1 VNGIR
6 PVNCRQK
13 ARVVPRKGPA
23 RQRVPRKRQ
32 KQLRRVHRAGRRRL
46 ISRRIPEI
54 GLSQKS
60 AKEDVLKPATGSNRI
75 FGWINCRVR
84 SFRHASRGL
93 LLLCL
98 TQWNF
103 RVHLVAGT
111 GAVCLACYFR
121 ISAIEWLFL
130 IAAIALVL
138 CAEALNTALERT
150 VDLLEPKLHP
160 VARDAK
166 DLGAA
171 AVLIASLFALIVGLI
186 IFGPRVFAVFSK

>member
-13 ARVVPRKGPA
+13 ARVLPKKGPA
-23 RQRVPRKRQ
+23 SQERPSKHQ
-32 KQLRRVHRAGRRRL
+32 KLRRVHRAEPRRL

-54 GLSQKS
+54 GLSRES
-60 AKEDVLKPATGSNRI
+60 ANEEALKPATRSNRI
-75 FGWINCRVR
+75 FGWISCRAQ
-84 SFRHASRGL
+84 SFRHAGRGL

-103 RVHLVAGT
+103 RIHLAAGI
-111 GAVCLACYFR
+111 GAVCLAAYFR
-121 ISAIEWLFL
+121 ITSIEWLSL

-150 VDLLEPKLHP
+150 VDLLEPERHP
-160 VARDAK
+160 LARDAK

-171 AVLIASLFALIVGLI
+171 GVLIASLFALIVGLI
-186 IFGPRVFAVFSK
+186 VFGPRIFGLFFSK